1 MHRTAFLK
9 FFLFFPCIYIN
20 NLLYLNQAILPYKL
34 TLMVKQDQITK
45 WEHAK

>member
-1 MHRTAFLK
+1 MHRNNILN
-9 FFLFFPCIYIN
+9 FFLFFSCIYIS

-34 TLMVKQDQITK
+34 TLMVKQDQITT